1 MWQVAESDKQLIR
14 YLLGDLSG
22 EERDLFEDRY
32 FQNDALHEQ
41 LLAMEEELVDAYVLG
56 ELSVEQRQSFEHFF
70 LRSPERHEKVKLAR
84 ALARFGGKQAR
95 SIAQAPSGIL
105 PTVQRP
111 ERPLPSFFDF
121 TSFRLRFAFAGAA
134 LLAILVTFVI
144 WQSGR
149 QSQVWNSRP
158 VLSFVLFPF
167 YRGSGDGNLVSIP
180 LGPHTIRL
188 QMNLE
193 ADQYP
198 SYRITIRAVAA
209 NNSIEKRGL
218 KSRMMPEGKR
228 AVIASFPSEVL
239 PPGDYT
245 LRLEGE
251 SSNGEVESVG
261 GYGFRVERA
270 Q

>member
-1 MWQVAESDKQLIR
+1 VWQVAESDKKLIR
-14 YLLGDLSG
+14 YLLGDLSA

-32 FQNDALHEQ
+32 FQDDALHEQ
-41 LLAMEEELVDAYVLG
+41 LLAMEEELIDAYVLG
-56 ELSVEQRQSFEHFF
+56 ELSAEQVRSFEQFF
-70 LRSPERHEKVKLAR
+70 LQSPERDEKVKLAR
-84 ALARFGGKQAR
+84 ALARFGEAQAH
-95 SIAQAPSGIL
+95 STVQAPSGIL

-111 ERPLPSFFDF
+111 ERSLRSFFDF
-121 TSFRLRFAFAGAA
+121 TSFRLQVAFAGAV
-134 LLAILVTFVI
+134 LLGILVTFVI
-144 WQSGR
+144 WQNGR
-149 QSQVWNSRP
+149 QRQVWTSRP

-198 SYRITIRAVAA
+198 SYRITVRAVVA
-209 NNSIEKRGL
+209 NNSIEKHGL

-239 PPGDYT
+239 PPEDYK
-245 LRLEGE
+245 LLLEGE
-251 SSNGEVESVG
+251 RSNGEVESVG
-261 GYGFRVERA
+261 SYGFRVERA